1 MSGLALLA
9 IALCLRSASAY
20 ICHEADRQF
29 HGCGGRAPAGGAPG
43 DTPWDGER
51 VRWLT
56 PRPRWT
62 RWPPLLPR
70 RGSRRTT
77 RSTPRRTDL
86 WRRPPHTSSSQT
98 RAASLWGD
106 VSPHPAAARPSS
118 GFPEASARA
127 ARCLRLCHDE
137 AAVWATTEGGCCLPW
152 CPREDRPVR
161 RRPLAPRDNGAG
173 VRRGRP
179 CAPPSGGR
187 ERGGDRGVPGGT
199 RKPRARRGGSGRCAG
214 RRRRAGVSRPRRA
227 GCAA

>member
-1 MSGLALLA
+1 MSLPTDRPGNGSSQAVYRASPCRRSGTSGRVSARPRDHRSTRTKTDPFRHGCARCRRATGSSWTYPQWCSRWSSSRRSSLLRPPWRGSRSGPRVGAVTASVSGLALLA
-9 IALCLRSASAY
+9 VALCLRSASAY

-118 GFPEASARA
+118 GFPE
-127 ARCLRLCHDE
+127 
-137 AAVWATTEGGCCLPW
+137 G
-152 CPREDRPVR
+152 
-161 RRPLAPRDNGAG
+161 
-173 VRRGRP
+173 
-179 CAPPSGGR
+179 
-187 ERGGDRGVPGGT
+187 
-199 RKPRARRGGSGRCAG
+199 
-214 RRRRAGVSRPRRA
+214 
-227 GCAA
+227 